1 MANMLTGCRIVC
13 SLLLLFFPAFSPW
26 FYILYL
32 ICGLTDMADGAI
44 ARKTNTVSAFGA
56 RFDTVADLL
65 FTGTCLAKLLPVMRI
80 PDWLWIWMAVIVV
93 IKLINLA
100 SGFVYQKKFAA
111 EHTMMNKVTGA
122 LLFLLPL
129 TLSWIELRYSAAAV
143 CCAATFAAIQE
154 GHFIRTGREIG

>member
-1 MANMLTGCRIVC
+1 
-13 SLLLLFFPAFSPW
+13 
-26 FYILYL
+26 
-32 ICGLTDMADGAI
+32 MADGAI

-56 RFDTVADLL
+56 RLDTVADLL
-65 FTGTCLAKLLPVMRI
+65 FTGACLAKLLPVMRI

-111 EHTMMNKVTGA
+111 EHTTMNKVTGA